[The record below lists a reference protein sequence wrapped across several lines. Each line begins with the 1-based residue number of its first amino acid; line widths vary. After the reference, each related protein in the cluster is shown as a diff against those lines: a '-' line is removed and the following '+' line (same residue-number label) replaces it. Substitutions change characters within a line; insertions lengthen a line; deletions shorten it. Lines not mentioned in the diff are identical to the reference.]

1 MLTLN
6 GLIHKATSGI
16 GKHLESWRRYQHLW
30 KQDKA
35 TSLDKFAAK
44 NPTCVEFEEKLSK
57 YSRVRRGTASAARTP
72 CVWRN
77 VLQIRLAERSNE
89 FWIILKLQR
98 AIFRRELMKHIT
110 LFIGGGFCQVV
121 SCRNWLQT

>member
-1 MLTLN
+1 MLTLT

-57 YSRVRRGTASAARTP
+57 YSRVREGCSRHYSLLLGPRTAKS
-72 CVWRN
+72 C
-77 VLQIRLAERSNE
+77 LAERSKN
-89 FWIILKLQR
+89 FWTILKLQG
-98 AIFRRELMKHIT
+98 AIF
-110 LFIGGGFCQVV
+110 
-121 SCRNWLQT
+121 